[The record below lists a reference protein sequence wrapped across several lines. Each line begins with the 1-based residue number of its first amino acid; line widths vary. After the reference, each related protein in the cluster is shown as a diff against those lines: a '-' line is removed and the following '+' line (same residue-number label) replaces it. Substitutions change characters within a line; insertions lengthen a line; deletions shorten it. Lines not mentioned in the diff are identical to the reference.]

1 MNVQRKV
8 LIVGAGPT
16 GLTLANDLA
25 RRGVAFD
32 IVDRK
37 AGPTSD
43 SKGLALNIS
52 SQYGLKLIG
61 VRTPVGERGMSISR
75 LNLHWQNARYS
86 SVNFA
91 HVRGAIQSLVTQ
103 PQAVTENELI
113 SALLHVDARVKWCHR
128 VTNITDTASG
138 VSVEIESPAGELQTQ
153 QYDYVVGCDGKHSVV
168 RKHLDIAFDGFDYDM
183 HFTLG
188 DFDIDFPFD
197 DHEVQYFVYPD
208 TFFILVPI
216 ANGRWRVVVKFS
228 GAVPDEPPSVEDMN
242 AVLARYFG
250 KRFKLGAPAWISRA
264 PFYNRVAQKIHKNRC
279 FLAGDAAH
287 LFSPIGGTGMNT
299 GMQDAFNLGWK
310 LAAVITGQSDAQLL
324 DTYQLERL
332 PAIQEAAASSDT
344 STQLICKPDNTSRLI
359 QLMAPR
365 FVNRTFLNKVLPS
378 AHSGLAMRLTLDA
391 VNATNTGVD
400 VNEQN
405 VFAAEGKLNPVVLHA
420 ANKLTLSEGGVF
432 PLAGPVFIVNQCAL
446 SNPQLRLRVQALF
459 SALKGIS
466 GAQVWFVSGGKKES
480 DEAAVVQLP
489 TNMPQRFLRLPDFL
503 EADTPSSEWV
513 QAVRPDGITLTV
525 RKLSDVKAI
534 GEQVISGLKIK
545 NISNQTKQVAMYE

>member
-43 SKGLALNIS
+43 SKGLALNVS

-113 SALLHVDARVKWCHR
+113 SALLHVDVRVKWCHR

-138 VSVEIESPAGELQTQ
+138 VSVETESPAGELQTQ

-188 DFDIDFPFD
+188 DFDIDFPFGK
-197 DHEVQYFVYPD
+197 HEVQYFVYPD

-216 ANGRWRVVVKFS
+216 AKGRWRVVVKFS

-264 PFYNRVAQKIHKNRC
+264 PFYNRVAQNIHKNRC

-344 STQLICKPDNTSRLI
+344 STQLICKPDNTNRLI

-365 FVNRTFLNKVLPS
+365 FVNRTFLKKVLPS
-378 AHSGLAMRLTLDA
+378 AHSGLAMQLALDA
-391 VNATNTGVD
+391 VNATHTGVD
-400 VNEQN
+400 VSEQN
-405 VFAAEGKLNPVVLHA
+405 VFAAEGKLNPAVLHA
-420 ANKLTLSEGGVF
+420 TNKLTPSNGDVF
-432 PLAGPVFIVNQCAL
+432 PLAGLVFIVNQYAL

-459 SALKGIS
+459 SALNGMS
-466 GAQVWFVSGGKKES
+466 GAQVWFVSGDKKETA
-480 DEAAVVQLP
+480 EADVVQLQ
-489 TNMPQRFLRLPDFL
+489 TNMPQRFLRLPAFL
-503 EADTPSSEWV
+503 EAETPGPEWV
-513 QAVRPDGITLTV
+513 QVVRPDGITLAV
-525 RKLSDVKAI
+525 RKLSDVEAI
-534 GEQVISGLKIK
+534 AEQILSGMKIK
-545 NISNQTKQVAMYE
+545 NKGNQTKQVAMYE